1 MTVFWQDLING
12 LFLGGGFALF
22 AVGLT
27 LSLGVLRVVN
37 MAHGVT
43 LGLSAVA
50 ALKVLTVVSL
60 PFPLL
65 VVFGGL
71 VGAAIG
77 VLLEFIAF
85 RPLRRGLSER
95 TIEMTSLVSS
105 LAVLLMLQAVAQEW
119 TASSTLA
126 VPGSVFHVTEIHIG
140 PFEFRSILLVML
152 VVALVLV
159 GITWWAIDRTQFGRG
174 VRAVAM
180 DDEAAEM
187 MGVNANVVKLVTLVG
202 SSALAGIAGVL
213 LAVSLGATD
222 YNLGQPQL
230 LTGFAVVILGGIG
243 SIPGALIGGLALG
256 VIEGLTIN
264 LFGSSWQEAAPFVA
278 LILVLLIRP
287 QGVFGKPFL
296 DRA

>member
-187 MGVNANVVKLVTLVG
+187 MGVNANVVKLVTLGG